1 MRHEQVLNIADNI
14 DSKILESEQKTLT
27 ALINQDLTQGEME
40 QLVIRQHIKIRRAV
54 RELRINR

>member
-27 ALINQDLTQGEME
+27 ALINQDLTQGEIE